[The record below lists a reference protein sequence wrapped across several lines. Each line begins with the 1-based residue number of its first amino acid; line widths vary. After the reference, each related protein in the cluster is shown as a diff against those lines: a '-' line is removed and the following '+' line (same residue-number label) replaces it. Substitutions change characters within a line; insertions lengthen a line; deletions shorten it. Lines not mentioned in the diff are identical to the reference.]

1 MKPLTEALSANGKIL
16 DNDAFK
22 LLLLPL
28 LFLQKQ
34 YLQEATRELLKDL
47 CVCVETLSIFP

>member
-1 MKPLTEALSANGKIL
+1 MKPLTEALSANGRIL